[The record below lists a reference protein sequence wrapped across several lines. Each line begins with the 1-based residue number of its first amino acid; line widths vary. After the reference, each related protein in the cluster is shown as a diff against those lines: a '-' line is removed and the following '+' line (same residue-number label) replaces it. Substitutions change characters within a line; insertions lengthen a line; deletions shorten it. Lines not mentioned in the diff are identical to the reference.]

1 MLYNVCMKVVE
12 SMVPKHTQVYT
23 AILEDIKSGNYKG
36 GDLIPSEK
44 ILCEKYGVSRI
55 TIRKAVSDLQNYGYL
70 VKKPGKGT
78 FVTYIKII
86 EKPNISSSFSKSC
99 RELGLVP
106 KTIVISKKKNYRKEI
121 EKDKKIKIERLRFVN
136 DIPSIYEIDY
146 FSENFDFILESDI
159 ENQPIMDVIR
169 KKTGL
174 VAYEFIDS
182 FEIKIS
188 DEKLSK
194 YLIVNE
200 GSPLLKI
207 KQEVLTEEGELIYYN
222 EQYIV
227 SEIYQYVVR
236 HGR

>member
-1 MLYNVCMKVVE
+1 MKVVD
-12 SMVPKHTQVYT
+12 SMVPKHSQVYT

-36 GDLIPSEK
+36 GDIIPSEK

-55 TIRKAVSDLQNYGYL
+55 TVRKAVSDLQKYGYL

-99 RELGLVP
+99 LALGLNP
-106 KTIVISKKKNYRKEI
+106 KTLVISKRKNY
-121 EKDKKIKIERLRFVN
+121 KKSLESNRVIKVERLRFVN
-136 DIPSIYEIDY
+136 DIPSIYEVDY
-146 FSENFDFILESDI
+146 FSEQFDFILESDI
-159 ENQPIMDVIR
+159 ENYPIMDVIR

-174 VAYEFIDS
+174 VAFEFIDS

-194 YLIVNE
+194 YLVINE

-207 KQEVLTEEGELIYYN
+207 KQEVLTENGELIYYN